1 MLKGSA
7 DALKYTYTGR
17 TQLLKLFQKNPFTKI
32 REATFKTMTSRK
44 PQKVL
49 PSQIKNG
56 TAEIPL
62 IIPLGGSSCS
72 VKGQFRSYSVALD
85 IQLLHDKFY
94 MTLLTI
100 MNP

>member
-1 MLKGSA
+1 MLKGSTYV
-7 DALKYTYTGR
+7 LKYTYTGR
-17 TQLLKLFQKNPFTKI
+17 AQFLKLFQKQSFTKI
-32 REATFKTMTSRK
+32 HERSFQTMTTRK

-72 VKGQFRSYSVALD
+72 VKG
-85 IQLLHDKFY
+85 
-94 MTLLTI
+94 
-100 MNP
+100 

>member
-1 MLKGSA
+1 MLKRSTYV
-7 DALKYTYTGR
+7 LKYSYTGR
-17 TQLLKLFQKNPFTKI
+17 TQLFKLFQKKSSTKI
-32 REATFKTMTSRK
+32 HEVTFKTMTTRK

-72 VKGQFRSYSVALD
+72 VKG
-85 IQLLHDKFY
+85 
-94 MTLLTI
+94 
-100 MNP
+100 